1 MKLYEYQAKTLFQ
14 EFGIISP
21 KSYLITD
28 IHQLDTIVLDADFAY
43 PVVVKGQVLAGGRAK
58 YDLIRGAYTFEQMR
72 SEALNMFHKTIDGLH
87 IVSVLI
93 EIHIP
98 SDHLYYISVVNDR
111 NSRQP
116 VLVAS
121 VQSGGDIEKN
131 VKQHPQQV
139 AKQQINPLIGLH
151 SYQALSIADE
161 LNLPRHIWRKFDEL
175 AQAMYRCYIHYDATL
190 VEINPV
196 AYTHEH
202 GFIALDAKM
211 KIDDNALYRQP
222 DILAWQNVLLMTDT
236 EKLAL
241 EAGVSYVK
249 LEGQI
254 ACIVNGA
261 ALAMTIMDMTNSNGD
276 KHITPACFLDI
287 GGGADAE
294 RVVKALKIAFSD
306 SDVKAVICSVFGGMT
321 RCDEI
326 ATGIVQAY
334 RLLNP
339 HIKTIVKLQ
348 GTNALQGWEIIQS
361 ANVRNLQMAMSLSEA
376 VNLALAAVEEDLS
389 R

>member
-14 EFGIISP
+14 KFGIHIP
-21 KSYLITD
+21 PNYLITD
-28 IHQLDTIVLDADFAY
+28 IHQLDTIIFDADFVY

-58 YDLIRGAYTFEQMR
+58 YDLIRQAHTFEQMR
-72 SEALNMFHKTIDGLH
+72 SETLNMLHKTIDGFY
-87 IVSVLI
+87 ISCVLI
-93 EIHIP
+93 ETYISSEHR
-98 SDHLYYISVVNDR
+98 YYISVVNDR

-116 VLVAS
+116 VLIAS
-121 VQSGGDIEKN
+121 VQSGGEIEKI

-161 LNLPRHIWRKFDEL
+161 LNLPRQIWRTFDEL
-175 AQAMYRCYIHYDATL
+175 AQALYRCYVHYDATL

-196 AYTHEH
+196 AYTHQH

-222 DILAWQNVLLMTDT
+222 DILAWQNDLLMSEP

-287 GGGADAE
+287 GGGADAD
-294 RVVKALKIAFSD
+294 RVVKALKIALSD
-306 SDVKAVICSVFGGMT
+306 ADVKAVICSIFGGMT
-321 RCDEI
+321 CCDEI

-339 HIKTIVKLQ
+339 PIKTIIKLQ

-361 ANVRNLQMAMSLSEA
+361 ANLRNLQMAMSLSEA
-376 VNLALAAVEEDLS
+376 VNLALMAVEEDFQK
-389 R
+389 